1 MSKELKRVRH
11 SGRIDFA
18 DHEFSVDERLDKLI
32 AAACEK
38 LIQSLMDENDDDY
51 TSPAYAFLPWEWSDS
66 DGLGGA
72 RPDDPLTI
80 YVRLPFDSGGE
91 MPTWSFSLNGCID
104 DAIEMWTEI
113 EPGTL
118 NEPKADGRIE
128 GRPDCLIAIRDA
140 LRTAA
145 QRIDDALAMAKDQQD
160 LT

>member
-1 MSKELKRVRH
+1 MSKESHHLKRVSH
-11 SGRIDFA
+11 SGKIDFT

-38 LIQSLMDENDDDY
+38 LIQSLMDEDSEY
-51 TSPAYAFLPWEWSDS
+51 PAYAFLPWEWSDS

-80 YVRLPFDSGGE
+80 YVRLPFDSGWE

-104 DAIEMWTEI
+104 DAIEMWTDDDNKNVVI
-113 EPGTL
+113 GEP
-118 NEPKADGRIE
+118 A
-128 GRPDCLIAIRDA
+128 CLVAIRDA

-145 QRIDDALAMAKDQQD
+145 QRIDDALTIAKDKDSQV
-160 LT
+160 TT